1 MYRNKLIGSYRL
13 FLFALCIKWFGIS
26 LDFCGMFYDLLSRW
40 KDLDFSSPCQNGS
53 CKREPAFFSVSCC
66 YAFSPHLLLL
76 KVLGSKLSTAK
87 HTGGGL
93 GGCYNLFL
101 SWVWIGKEIMALL
114 RLRAGDEKTTVRKSA
129 LQVQC
134 SLHDF
139 LFCVITQNATGTNN

>member
-1 MYRNKLIGSYRL
+1 MKGLG
-13 FLFALCIKWFGIS
+13 FFFP
-26 LDFCGMFYDLLSRW
+26 LSEW
-40 KDLDFSSPCQNGS
+40 QLQ
-53 CKREPAFFSVSCC
+53 KRTRILSVSCC

-93 GGCYNLFL
+93 DGCYNLFL

-139 LFCVITQNATGTNN
+139 LFCMITQNATGTNN